1 MKRGA
6 SGPQTIAVFRALQL
20 GDLLCAVPALR
31 ALRRRWPAA
40 RVTLIGLPWAR
51 EIVARFPAYLDDFM
65 EFPGFPGLPER
76 GYEPWSVVRFLREA
90 QQRRFDLALQLHG
103 SGEVSNP
110 LVALLGAQRMAGY
123 FREGQYCPD
132 VASFLPWRADE
143 HEAERG
149 VRLLATLGAPP
160 CGFELEAPVLPRD
173 RQELAAV
180 PAARDLA
187 ASRYVCVHPGAQLAS
202 RRWYPE
208 RFAVVADELAARGLR
223 VVVTG
228 TAGEATLAAHVT
240 ERMRGPAVNLVGQTT
255 LGALTALIDGAR
267 LVVANDTGVRHIAAA
282 RGTPCVAVACG
293 SDVLRWAPRE
303 PTQRLLHA
311 DVACRPCSYARCPV
325 GHGCAHGVESR
336 EVLAAADE
344 LLALRAGT
352 AEQPSCAA

>member
-1 MKRGA
+1 VSTATAPR
-6 SGPQTIAVFRALQL
+6 TIAVLRALQL

-51 EIVARFPAYLDDFM
+51 EMVARFPAYLDESL
-65 EFPGFPGLPER
+65 EFPGFPGFPER
-76 GYEPWSVVRFLREA
+76 SYEPRAIVRFLREA

-110 LVALLGAQRMAGY
+110 VVALLGAQRTAGY

-132 VASFLPWRADE
+132 VTSFLPWRDDE
-143 HEAERG
+143 HEVERG
-149 VRLLATLGAPP
+149 VRLLTALGAPD
-160 CGFELEAPVLPRD
+160 CGAQLEAPVLAAD
-173 RQELAAV
+173 RQQLAAV
-180 PAARDLA
+180 VAARELSPKA
-187 ASRYVCVHPGAQLAS
+187 YVCVHPGAQLPS

-228 TAGEATLAAHVT
+228 TAGEAGLAGHMTAQMHA
-240 ERMRGPAVNLVGQTT
+240 RAVNLVGQTT
-255 LGALTALIDGAR
+255 LGALTALIDGAS

-293 SDVLRWAPRE
+293 SDVLRWAARE

-311 DVACRPCSYARCPV
+311 AVACRPCAHVRCPI
-325 GHGCAHGVESR
+325 GHACAHGVESR
-336 EVLAAADE
+336 DVLAAAEE
-344 LLALRAGT
+344 LLGVATRPG
-352 AEQPSCAA
+352 EQSSCAA